1 MVIMTILSF
10 PITTWVSLLPTI
22 FMPMSYF
29 STYGKYKR
37 IDNINPDLTIN
48 KISSVYLSFF
58 IGYIIIFLITK
69 PVYNIFS
76 VNKKSASINTIII
89 SAICL
94 FLMDT
99 SVFLDNGFDTQKI
112 QQNIFQIVI
121 WCSLLYH
128 FVFKKSDK

>member
-1 MVIMTILSF
+1 MKK
-10 PITTWVSLLPTI
+10 ITTTVSLIIYNFVTPVI
-22 FMPMSYF
+22 FSVIPILYF
-29 STYGKYKR
+29 NQ
-37 IDNINPDLTIN
+37 DNISL
-48 KISSVYLSFF
+48 VYLSFF
-58 IGYIIIFLITK
+58 IGYVIIFFITK

-99 SVFLDNGFDTQKI
+99 SVFLDNGFNTQKI
-112 QQNIFQIVI
+112 QQNIFQIII

-128 FVFKKSDK
+128 FVFKKK

>member
-1 MVIMTILSF
+1 MKK
-10 PITTWVSLLPTI
+10 ITTTIVLILYNFLTPTI
-22 FMPMSYF
+22 FSVIPLFYF
-29 STYGKYKR
+29 NQV
-37 IDNINPDLTIN
+37 NIYLT
-48 KISSVYLSFF
+48 YLSFF
-58 IGYIIIFLITK
+58 IGYVLVFFITK

-94 FLMDT
+94 LLMDT
-99 SVFLDNGFDTQKI
+99 SVFLDDGFNTQKI
-112 QQNIFQIVI
+112 QQNIFHIVI